1 MKKLVKL
8 FAIAIVL
15 VTAVT
20 SCTDEATIRKRAA
33 ANAPKPV
40 IKIVEAIA
48 PANLGKINKVDV
60 AAFEK
65 ALETATL
72 VDVRTPEEF
81 AAGHLKGAVNI
92 NFKKRT
98 FPNYINAIAKDKPV
112 AIYCRSGNRS
122 GKAAFI
128 MQSLGFKEV
137 IDLGSGYKGWNK
149 AGKEVIKEDNDANKK
164 LQETLA
170 KGELKGA
177 AVAGKSHQIGV
188 DEFEK
193 LAKSGKVTVVD
204 VRTAKEFAQGH
215 IEGAINVD
223 WKNRHFAKEAIK
235 NITND
240 KPAAIYCRS
249 GNRATR
255 AMFAMAAL
263 GFNEVY
269 NLNKGMKSWNAANKP
284 VKTLEVKGDK
294 HHLDVANFNNGILG
308 KVGKLVDI
316 RTPKEYNASH
326 IPGSVMI
333 DYKNSNFKEEFS
345 KLDKKVPVLIYC
357 RSGGRSGRATK
368 VLTEMGYD
376 VYNLDKGFNE
386 WKADGMPQEGD
397 SVGAA
402 PAGGSEEGC

>member
-8 FAIAIVL
+8 FALAIIL

-48 PANLGKINKVDV
+48 PANLGKINKVAV

-149 AGKEVIKEDNDANKK
+149 AGKEVVKEDNDANKK

-177 AVAGKSHQIGV
+177 AVVGKSHQIGV

-204 VRTAKEFAQGH
+204 VRTAKEFAAGH
-215 IEGAINVD
+215 IAGAINVD

-269 NLNKGMKSWNAANKP
+269 NLDHGMKSWNAANKP

-326 IPGSVMI
+326 IPGAVMI
-333 DYKNSNFKEEFS
+333 DYKNDNFKEEFS

-368 VLTEMGYD
+368 VLTKMGYD
-376 VYNLDKGFNE
+376 VYNLDKGFNK
-386 WKADGMPQEGD
+386 WKAEGMSQEGD

-402 PAGGSEEGC
+402 PAGGAEEGC

>member
-8 FAIAIVL
+8 FTLAIALI
-15 VTAVT
+15 TAVT

-33 ANAPKPV
+33 ANAPKPI
-40 IKIVEAIA
+40 IKIVEAVA
-48 PANLGKINKVDV
+48 PANLGEINKVDV
-60 AAFEK
+60 PTFEK

-72 VDVRTPEEF
+72 VDVRTPEEY

-98 FPNYINAIAKDKPV
+98 FPDYINAIAKDKSV

-122 GKAAFI
+122 GKAAII
-128 MQSLGFKEV
+128 MQSLGFKKV

-149 AGKEVIKEDNDANKK
+149 AGKEVVKEDNDANKK

-170 KGELKGA
+170 KGEFKGT
-177 AVAGKSHQIGV
+177 AVVGKSHQIGV

-193 LAKSGKVTVVD
+193 LAKSGKITVVD
-204 VRTAKEFAQGH
+204 VRTAKEYAAGH
-215 IEGAINVD
+215 VEGAINVD

-240 KPAAIYCRS
+240 KPAAIYCGS

-255 AMFAMAAL
+255 AMYAMAAL

-269 NLNKGMKSWNAANKP
+269 NLEHGMKSWNVANKP

-316 RTPKEYNASH
+316 RTPKEYNAAH

-333 DYKNSNFKEEFS
+333 NYKNDNFKEEFL

-368 VLTEMGYD
+368 VLTKMGYN
-376 VYNLDKGFNE
+376 VYNLDKGFNK
-386 WKADGMPQEGD
+386 WKAEGMSQEGEN
-397 SVGAA
+397 VGAA
-402 PAGGSEEGC
+402 EAGGAEEGC

>member
-8 FAIAIVL
+8 FALAIVL

-98 FPNYINAIAKDKPV
+98 FPDYINAIAKDKPV

-149 AGKEVIKEDNDANKK
+149 AGKEVVKEDNDANKK

-177 AVAGKSHQIGV
+177 ATVGKSHQIGV

-204 VRTAKEFAQGH
+204 VRTAKEFAAGH

-255 AMFAMAAL
+255 AMYAMAAL

-326 IPGSVMI
+326 IPGAVMI
-333 DYKNSNFKEEFS
+333 DYKNDNFKEEFS

-368 VLTEMGYD
+368 VLTKMGYD
-376 VYNLDKGFNE
+376 VYNLNKGFNE
-386 WKADGMPQEGD
+386 WKAEGMPQEGD

-402 PAGGSEEGC
+402 PAGGAEEGC